1 MIRRI
6 FLFALF
12 IFVQIIS
19 FAQNDSVWNV
29 MILKKGKQPS
39 IKENM
44 SEYCPTGF
52 YLYRNCFYD
61 IQLRDKTKQTL
72 RLVDVKQDTL
82 LFVGVSCKEDI
93 NSTLHDTIQL
103 HYSAVDKIL
112 LLKDWSMKT
121 SKKIK
126 SDKYHFIFYKS
137 ATNNIYDSKFEY
149 VFPSREFKNELFPRL
164 ANKGITYHYEYKGKL
179 YYHSGLKVVQPK
191 YSEEEKL
198 KTLKVITSVL
208 DLILNKRIN
217 IDINY

>member
-44 SEYCPTGF
+44 VEYSPTGF

-72 RLVDVKQDTL
+72 RLVDIRQDTL
-82 LFVGVSCKEDI
+82 LFVGISPKENV
-93 NSTLHDTIQL
+93 NSSLYDTISL
-103 HYSAVDKIL
+103 NYTTIDKIL

-126 SDKYHFIFYKS
+126 SDNYHFIFYKS
-137 ATNNIYDSKFEY
+137 ATKNVYESKFEY